1 VSKYVYGKAFQG
13 RGIVDKKTE
22 SAKKMAFKRD
32 INPINRFFSIQ
43 LKMLFQEI
51 ST

>member
-1 VSKYVYGKAFQG
+1 MFMERLFREEVSSLKKQKAQ
-13 RGIVDKKTE
+13 
-22 SAKKMAFKRD
+22 KKMAFKRD